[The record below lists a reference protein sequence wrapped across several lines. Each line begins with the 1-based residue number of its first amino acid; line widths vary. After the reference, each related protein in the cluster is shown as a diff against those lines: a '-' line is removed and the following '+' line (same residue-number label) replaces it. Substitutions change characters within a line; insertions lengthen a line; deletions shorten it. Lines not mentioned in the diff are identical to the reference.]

1 MSVLMNFAIFPT
13 DKGIS
18 VSHDVAKIVRNIRR
32 SDYPSQLTAMG
43 TIIETETLNEALAVI
58 DDAYKTLEED
68 CERVYITV
76 NIDIRKGKK
85 GRMEGKIRAIEDKLE
100 GKD

>member
-1 MSVLMNFAIFPT
+1 MNFAIFPT